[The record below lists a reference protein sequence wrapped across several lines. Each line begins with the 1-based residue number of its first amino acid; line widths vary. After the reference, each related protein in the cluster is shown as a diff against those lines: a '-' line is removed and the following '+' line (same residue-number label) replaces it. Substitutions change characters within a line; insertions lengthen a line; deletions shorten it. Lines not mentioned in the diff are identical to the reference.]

1 MKAKNPVTLF
11 TSNLSEIEIFY
22 RNKVRSSDMEKVCG
36 SRDSYE
42 VLMRIWSEK
51 IDHVEEFMVL
61 CLNRANRVLGWA
73 KISQGGLS
81 GTVADPKV
89 IFQVALKSNSSSMIL
104 AHNHP
109 SGNLHPSEADI
120 QLTRKM
126 KEAGVLLDLPVLD
139 HLIVSSEGYYSF
151 ADEGLL

>member
-1 MKAKNPVTLF
+1 
-11 TSNLSEIEIFY
+11 
-22 RNKVRSSDMEKVCG
+22 MEKVAG
-36 SRDSYE
+36 SRDVYD
-42 VLMRIWSEK
+42 VLQRIWSPR

-89 IFQVALKSNSSSMIL
+89 IFQVALKSNACSLIL

-109 SGNLHPSEADI
+109 SGNLQPSEADI
-120 QLTRKM
+120 HLTRKL
-126 KEAGVLLDLPVLD
+126 KDAGVLLDLPVLD
-139 HLIVSSEGYYSF
+139 HLIVSSEGFYSF
-151 ADEGLL
+151 ANEGLL